1 MTLDSTFLSA
11 IDKANKD
18 VSDILEGL
26 KREFTKVTSEPGSCS
41 KEVVGFGFKLGDGF
55 REVISHIVK
64 LEDEVERRKDTL

>member
-1 MTLDSTFLSA
+1 MNDPVENCN
-11 IDKANKD
+11 KA
-18 VSDILEGL
+18 VADILGGL

>member
-26 KREFTKVTSEPGSCS
+26 KREFTTAISDHVKGNADPNEIVS
-41 KEVVGFGFKLGDGF
+41 FGFKLSEGF
-55 REVISHIVK
+55 REVIGRIVK
-64 LEDEVERRKDTL
+64 LEEVVE